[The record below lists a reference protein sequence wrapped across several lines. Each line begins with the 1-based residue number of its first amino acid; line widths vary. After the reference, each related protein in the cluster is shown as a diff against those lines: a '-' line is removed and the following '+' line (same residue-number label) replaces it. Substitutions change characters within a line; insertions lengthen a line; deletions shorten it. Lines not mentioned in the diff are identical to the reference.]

1 MTWQHTV
8 NRKSLQLL
16 HNPLTGS
23 HLERSPQSIG
33 FKSNTGLAFCP
44 SCDPATK
51 TPLWLE
57 AIKSSGTA
65 VQRLKHL
72 SSGAIPS
79 TELFSPLLLDGTLI
93 TRERQN
99 AISVISA
106 SNSGQFVASV
116 IGQDRDSDHNETKRE
131 GWLETRRSCWRKANQ
146 IWSSSEFPRPF
157 TEVQYDCMYVAVIE
171 GH

>member
-1 MTWQHTV
+1 MFNKVGEIDYRHTLNWRHTV

-33 FKSNTGLAFCP
+33 FKSNTGLAFRP

-65 VQRLKHL
+65 VQRIKHL
-72 SSGAIPS
+72 CSGAIPS
-79 TELFSPLLLDGTLI
+79 TELFFPLLLGGTLI

-99 AISVISA
+99 AISVEESFRAASA
-106 SNSGQFVASV
+106 
-116 IGQDRDSDHNETKRE
+116 
-131 GWLETRRSCWRKANQ
+131 
-146 IWSSSEFPRPF
+146 
-157 TEVQYDCMYVAVIE
+157 
-171 GH
+171 